1 MILST
6 RSYTPDRSPD
16 SSFIVA
22 ARDMFDILQRA
33 TSCVICNVG
42 NKDISTEERKGFLQ
56 ISYFSIIFLM
66 QLMPSIAQAEI
77 LPPPVQD
84 LHSMLIRTTI
94 SSIDEYLFHI
104 ISYELAFDEDP
115 FEQSTL
121 LRSIIPS

>member
-1 MILST
+1 M
-6 RSYTPDRSPD
+6 
-16 SSFIVA
+16 
-22 ARDMFDILQRA
+22 DILTTA
-33 TSCVICNVG
+33 TSCIMHKKG
-42 NKDISTEERKGFLQ
+42 PIDIFIQERKNFLQ
-56 ISYFSIIFLM
+56 IAHFSIIFLM

-77 LPPPVQD
+77 LPPPVHD